1 MSQYYYHDEFEYIYI
16 INFTLLLALYPYY
29 DDCYDHD
36 DWHSCDDHVDDEG
49 CPTTK
54 LNWIKSA
61 TWSSRKVTDQ
71 SPVNQRQVCCDTL
84 QGTNISPKNGI
95 LKMIFLFPRWDM
107 LIPRRVLIL
116 SFFVW
121 QMRDIFHIFMLNFAN
136 KYRWNIHTIRPIPSF
151 ISTSPATLIFSH
163 QFFWGLPCWRWLC
176 HSFR

>member
-1 MSQYYYHDEFEYIYI
+1 MWSKTWGLGRCMAILTWTFGRDLKKF
-16 INFTLLLALYPYY
+16 ALIFK
-29 DDCYDHD
+29 
-36 DWHSCDDHVDDEG
+36 HVIFQKMDA
-49 CPTTK
+49 
-54 LNWIKSA
+54 LW
-61 TWSSRKVTDQ
+61 RKV
-71 SPVNQRQVCCDTL
+71 TL
-84 QGTNISPKNGI
+84 QGTNISPQNGI

-176 HSFR
+176 HSFRWCPASPVGCGLGNLEGFRKFSI